1 MTLLCDK
8 ILLYV
13 VLTKL
18 DNVSAFY
25 FVRLHIIQSLSSSDN
40 LEFKNASII
49 DLE

>member
-18 DNVSAFY
+18 DNDSAFY
-25 FVRLHIIQSLSSSDN
+25 FVRLHIIQSLSSDN

-49 DLE
+49 ELE